1 MSKIRFQSLLKFICI
16 CTTII
21 NFTGFGRLNAQSFP
35 PKYEMRGVWIATVLN
50 IDWPSK
56 PGLATEEQKREF
68 IQILDKDKAMGI
80 NAVFVQVRPSGDAF
94 YPSQYDPWSEF
105 LTGKQGQAPQPYYD
119 PLKFMID
126 EAHKRGMEFHA
137 WINPYR
143 MVFDVTKSS
152 VAPNHITKRHPEW
165 FVRYGKQL
173 IFNPGLP
180 ETVDFLV
187 GVVKDIV
194 HRYDVDGIHLDDY
207 FYPYPTSQHFNDDA
221 AYQKYGHG
229 LSLADWRRSN
239 CDTAIKKVHDA
250 ILQLKPMVKFGVSP
264 FGIYQNKTQDPGGSD
279 TRGSTNYHDLYADI
293 LLWLKEG
300 WIDYVAPQLY
310 WKIGKTGQDF
320 RILLDWW
327 ANHTYGRDLYVGQAV
342 YHADEKDVSGWSDTK
357 ELPNE
362 INFIRQFP
370 NKVEGSLFFSNKSF
384 NSNPNGFVDSLKN
397 NYYRKPALIPP
408 MLWIDKNPP
417 KAPEIW
423 ANNGRLPQINGVLDE
438 ISKREIV
445 NKYVLYTGTTIE
457 DLGQHPEQIIVGDN
471 RGSIFSFA
479 LNYSNIPAG
488 CKKFY
493 ASVTSVDRENNESS
507 ESNII
512 RFEQKSDGS
521 WQGFVGY

>member
-1 MSKIRFQSLLKFICI
+1 MSKIKSQRLLSFLFVICLGGALLHSGI
-16 CTTII
+16 
-21 NFTGFGRLNAQSFP
+21 AQSIP
-35 PKYEMRGVWIATVLN
+35 PKYEMRGVWIATVIN

-56 PGLATEEQKREF
+56 PGLSTEQQKKEF
-68 IQILDKDKAMGI
+68 IQILDKDKAMGM

-94 YPSQYDPWSEF
+94 YPSQYDPWSEY

-126 EAHKRGMEFHA
+126 EAHKRAMEFHA

-143 MVFDVTKSS
+143 MVFDVTRSS
-152 VAPNHITKRHPEW
+152 VASNQVTKKHPEW

-180 ETVDFLV
+180 ETVNYLV

-221 AYQKYGHG
+221 AYKKYGNG
-229 LSLADWRRSN
+229 LSLADWRRAN
-239 CDTAIKKVHDA
+239 CDTAIKRVHDA
-250 ILQLKPMVKFGVSP
+250 ILQVKPMVKFGVSP
-264 FGIYQNKTQDPGGSD
+264 FGIYKNKYVDPEGSD

-327 ANHTYGRDLYVGQAV
+327 SNHTYGRDLYIGQAV
-342 YHADEKDVSGWSDTK
+342 YHADERDVSGWADTK
-357 ELPNE
+357 ELPDE
-362 INFIRQFP
+362 IKFIRQFP
-370 NKVEGSLFFSNKSF
+370 RKVQGSLFFSNKSF

-423 ANNGRLPQINGVLDE
+423 TGSGGRLPQIYGALNEL
-438 ISKREIV
+438 SKREIV
-445 NKYVLYTGTTIE
+445 NKYVLYTGRTIE
-457 DLGQHPEQIIVGDN
+457 TLGEHPELIITGDN
-471 RGSIFSFA
+471 SGSMFQFV
-479 LNYSNIPAG
+479 LNNSNIPIG

-493 ASVTSVDRENNESS
+493 AAVTSVDRENNEST

-512 RFEQKSDGS
+512 RFERKSDGS
-521 WQGFVGY
+521 WQGYNGY